1 MGLWRLM
8 LVILAARVDGSTS
21 SVAETP
27 SAFDA
32 ARWLD
37 GECGS
42 SASTPRGRRG
52 LILVVTR
59 FMQGQGHISALVGA
73 RLEQMLAVTVPSMV
87 AQADQCYLWLVATD
101 SELPSEPRQ
110 RLEAALAPLRHAR
123 LVDSEKALIPGTPRT
138 LALFEK
144 SFAGLGPRLR
154 AIREVTSIMLDS
166 DDGLH
171 RNYTDFVAR
180 WRSRSPSLSEDKT
193 FDYAC
198 ASRSMEWTSSRVE
211 QLTSRKGTFDYA
223 KHSIHFQHEPRGCV
237 ISGLAHT
244 KAIEG
249 GVLRKCAPD
258 PCGPRTHLES
268 VHLSL
273 RDYYDAEDVA
283 IAGAGAP
290 LFRVRSITSNSA
302 IGGALGHYRK
312 RTRRPEEAGAAS
324 SKRIAAAFGIESD
337 ALLSLARYL
346 EGHETDVAK
355 EMVSDPAALGC
366 NKAYLFGAREAF
378 PSPLSSRTE
387 QVCRWPQL
395 REPRRPKEIEA
406 DCRRAWRAALPG
418 AGGRGQGCRWAR
430 QAPSSH
436 DSVRSDF
443 FTGWRGG
450 GRRPWRARPRARR
463 GRRRPGP

>member
-21 SVAETP
+21 SVAEGP

-101 SELPSEPRQ
+101 PELPSEPRQ
-110 RLEAALAPLRHAR
+110 RLEAALAPLGHAR
-123 LVDSEKALIPGTPRT
+123 LVDSEKALLPGTPRT

-180 WRSRSPSLSEDKT
+180 WRSRSPLLSEDKT

-198 ASRSMEWTSSRVE
+198 ASRSMEWTSSRVV

-258 PCGPRTHLES
+258 PCGPRANLRG
-268 VHLSL
+268 VHLRL
-273 RDYYDAEDVA
+273 RDYYDAEDVVIKGTA
-283 IAGAGAP
+283 AP
-290 LFRVRSITSNSA
+290 VFRVRSITSNSA
-302 IGGALGHYRK
+302 EGAEGRRRHK
-312 RTRRPEEAGAAS
+312 RHPGQAGAARP
-324 SKRIAAAFGIESD
+324 KHIAAAFGILSD
-337 ALLSLARYL
+337 DLLSLARYL
-346 EGHETDVAK
+346 ERHEVDVAR
-355 EMVSDPAALGC
+355 EMVSDPAAIGC
-366 NKAYLFGAREAF
+366 NKAYLFGVREAF
-378 PSPLSSRTE
+378 FYNPRCHLESNRFAAARWNCADPEVREKVGLPPLRTLERASRIDRAHT
-387 QVCRWPQL
+387 L
-395 REPRRPKEIEA
+395 HRR
-406 DCRRAWRAALPG
+406 
-418 AGGRGQGCRWAR
+418 
-430 QAPSSH
+430 
-436 DSVRSDF
+436 
-443 FTGWRGG
+443 
-450 GRRPWRARPRARR
+450 
-463 GRRRPGP
+463 

>member
-1 MGLWRLM
+1 MGLWHLM
-8 LVILAARVDGSTS
+8 LVLRILAARVDGSFNAT
-21 SVAETP
+21 
-27 SAFDA
+27 
-32 ARWLD
+32 RWLN
-37 GECGS
+37 GECG
-42 SASTPRGRRG
+42 TPSRERRG
-52 LILVVTR
+52 LILAVTR

-101 SELPSEPRQ
+101 PELPSAPRR
-110 RLEAALAPLRHAR
+110 RLEAALAPLGHAR

-154 AIREVTSIMLDS
+154 AIREVTSIKLDS

-171 RNYTDFVAR
+171 REYIDFVAR
-180 WRSRSPSLSEDKT
+180 WRKRSPLLSKDKT

-198 ASRSMEWTSSRVE
+198 ASRAMEWTSSRVA

-223 KHSIHFQHEPRGCV
+223 KHSIHFRHEPRGCFA
-237 ISGLAHT
+237 SGLAHT
-244 KAIEG
+244 MAIAG

-302 IGGALGHYRK
+302 IGGALGHHRK

-395 REPRRPKEIEA
+395 REPRRPKKIELEA

-418 AGGRGQGCRWAR
+418 AGERGQGCQWAR
-430 QAPSSH
+430 QGPSSH